1 MEKWLR
7 KNLKY
12 ITLILLVLLLLK
24 TTQSCNRKMSL
35 RITEKNLSEVCDSLL
50 MIKDQVIMEKTLE
63 INAYLKNQ
71 VVMDYYIKDLEN
83 ELKIAGV
90 KVDAAERRANAIQQ
104 TAEKIRTN
112 TTIEIKGAEQDTS
125 KIKK

>member
-12 ITLILLVLLLLK
+12 ITLILLALFLIK
-24 TTQSCNRKMSL
+24 NTQSCNRKMSI
-35 RITEKNLSEVCDSLL
+35 RIMEKNLTTECDSLL
-50 MIKDQVIMEKTLE
+50 MSRDHMIESLQKDKVIQE
-63 INAYLKNQ
+63 
-71 VVMDYYIKDLEN
+71 YYIKDLEN

-90 KVDAAERRANAIQQ
+90 KVDAAEKRASAVQQ

-112 TTIEIKGAEQDTS
+112 TTIQIKGAEEDTS
-125 KIKK
+125 KIKR

>member
-12 ITLILLVLLLLK
+12 VTLIFIALFLLK
-24 TTQSCNRKMSL
+24 TTQSCNRKMSIRTL
-35 RITEKNLSEVCDSLL
+35 EKNLTTECDSLL
-50 MIKDQVIMEKTLE
+50 MVKDQVIMEKTLE
-63 INAYLKNQ
+63 IDAYIKNQ
-71 VVMDYYIKDLEN
+71 VVQDYYIKDLEN

>member
-12 ITLILLVLLLLK
+12 ITLILLALFLIK
-24 TTQSCNRKMSL
+24 NTQSCNRKMSI
-35 RITEKNLSEVCDSLL
+35 RILEKNLTTECDSLL
-50 MIKDQVIMEKTLE
+50 TVKDQTIAEKNLE

-71 VVMDYYIKDLEN
+71 VVQDYYIKDLEN

-90 KVDAAERRANAIQQ
+90 KVDAAERRANAVQQ

-112 TTIEIKGAEQDTS
+112 TTIQIKGAEQDTA